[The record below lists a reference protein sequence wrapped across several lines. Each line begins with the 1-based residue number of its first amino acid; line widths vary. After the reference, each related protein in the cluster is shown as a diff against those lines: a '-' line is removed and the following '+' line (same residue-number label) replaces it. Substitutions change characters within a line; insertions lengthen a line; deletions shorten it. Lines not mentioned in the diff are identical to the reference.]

1 MPKRQVPRTP
11 ATDAEPRLD
20 SPPRIVGGRFRGR
33 KLLYSGD
40 ARTRPMKDRVREA
53 VFNLVG
59 PSVVGTHAIDLFAG
73 TGALGLEALSRG
85 AARATFVE
93 QHQPTARLIEQNI
106 AHLGVQAQCEIVIGS
121 ALLWPV
127 REPPPGDL
135 PWTVFVSPP
144 WEFFRSKSAEMLG
157 QIERLARL
165 APPGSTLVVE
175 ADLEFDASQL
185 PTGIEWDVRDYL
197 PARVGV
203 GRLSSPRDSQI
214 AGP

>member
-1 MPKRQVPRTP
+1 MPKRQIPRTP
-11 ATDAEPRLD
+11 AADAEPRLD

-59 PSVVGTHAIDLFAG
+59 PSVVGTQAIDLFAG

-106 AHLGVQAQCEIVIGS
+106 AHLGVLAQCEVVVGS

-127 REPPPGDL
+127 REPPAGDA
-135 PWTVFVSPP
+135 PWTVFFSPP

-185 PTGIEWDVRDYL
+185 PANLEWDVRDYL

-203 GRLSSPRDSQI
+203 GRI
-214 AGP
+214 APASGPQGTAP

>member
-1 MPKRQVPRTP
+1 MPKRQVPRIP
-11 ATDAEPRLD
+11 AADAKPRLD

-59 PSVVGTHAIDLFAG
+59 RSVVGTHAIDLFAG

-85 AARATFVE
+85 AVRATFVE
-93 QHQPTARLIEQNI
+93 QHHPTARLIEHNI
-106 AHLGVQAQCEIVIGS
+106 AHLGVQAQCEIVVGS

-135 PWTVFVSPP
+135 PWTVFFSPP

-157 QIERLARL
+157 QIERLSRL

-185 PTGIEWDVRDYL
+185 PAGLEWDVRDYL

-203 GRLSSPRDSQI
+203 GRI
-214 AGP
+214 APASGPQDTAP

>member
-1 MPKRQVPRTP
+1 MPKRHVPRTP
-11 ATDAEPRLD
+11 AADAEPRLD
-20 SPPRIVGGRFRGR
+20 SPPRIVGGRLRGR

-59 PSVVGTHAIDLFAG
+59 PAVVGTHAIDLFAG

-85 AARATFVE
+85 AAQATFVE
-93 QHQPTARLIEQNI
+93 QHHPTARLIEQNI
-106 AHLGVQAQCEIVIGS
+106 AHLGVGEQSDVVVGS

-127 REPPPGDL
+127 REPPASDL
-135 PWTVFVSPP
+135 PWTVFFSPP

-165 APPGSTLVVE
+165 APPRSTLVVE

-185 PTGIEWDVRDYL
+185 PADIEWDVRDYL
-197 PARVGV
+197 PARVAV
-203 GRLSSPRDSQI
+203 GRLPSLQRSRA

>member
-1 MPKRQVPRTP
+1 MPKRHAPRRAP
-11 ATDAEPRLD
+11 QDSDAEPRLEA
-20 SPPRIVGGRFRGR
+20 PPRIVGGRFRGR
-33 KLLYSGD
+33 KLLYSGE

-59 PSVVGTHAIDLFAG
+59 PSIVGTHAIDLFAG

-93 QHQPTARLIEQNI
+93 QHHPTARLIEQNI
-106 AHLGVQAQCEIVIGS
+106 AHLGVQGQTEIVVGS

-127 REPPPGDL
+127 RESPAGDM

-144 WEFFRSKSAEMLG
+144 WSFFRERGEELLG
-157 QIERLARL
+157 QIARLARL
-165 APPGSTLVVE
+165 APPGSSLVVE
-175 ADLEFDASQL
+175 ADLQFDAKLL
-185 PTGIEWDVRDYL
+185 PQGVEWDVRDYA

-203 GRLSSPRDSQI
+203 GRTPRSDRES
-214 AGP
+214 

>member
-1 MPKRQVPRTP
+1 MPKKPRTRRP
-11 ATDAEPRLD
+11 APASDPEPRLD
-20 SPPRIVGGRFRGR
+20 APPRIVGGRFRGR

-59 PSVVGTHAIDLFAG
+59 PSIVGTHAIDLFAG

-85 AARATFVE
+85 AVRATFVE
-93 QHQPTARLIEQNI
+93 QHQPTAKLIVQNV
-106 AHLGVQAQCEIVIGS
+106 AHLGVEELSEVVMAS

-127 REPPPGDL
+127 REAPAGDL
-135 PWTVFVSPP
+135 KWTVFVSPP
-144 WEFFRSKSAEMLG
+144 WDFFRSKSTELLG
-157 QIERLARL
+157 QIERLAQL
-165 APPGSTLVVE
+165 APPGSMLVVE

-185 PTGIEWDVRDYL
+185 PSRIEWDVRDYL

-203 GRLSSPRDSQI
+203 GRTPLGSS
-214 AGP
+214 A